1 VAALVDAPAATPEV
15 GMRGSHDDP
24 LHDAPQMRARQL
36 RGTGG
41 DSPTTLERAAAGWRR
56 RGYRVRYE
64 DPHLIQLV
72 RAGRPTLAGLLLI
85 GLAAPLLA
93 LAALLVVQ
101 GLRRRHW
108 HTVSITITPDERIVT
123 HRQWS
128 PYPPE
133 EPPDAPSEQP

>member
-1 VAALVDAPAATPEV
+1 VAALANAPAATPEV

-24 LHDAPQMRARQL
+24 LRDVRRMRARQS
-36 RGTGG
+36 RITNG
-41 DSPTTLERAAAGWRR
+41 DSDTILERAAAGWRR

-85 GLAAPLLA
+85 ALAAPLLA

-101 GLRRRHW
+101 GLRRRQW

-128 PYPPE
+128 PYPPN
-133 EPPDAPSEQP
+133 APSDQP